1 MIDDLVERVTAGD
14 RRALARVMTLIE
26 ADRPEGHDALRRLFT
41 RTGRAHTV
49 GITGSAGTGK
59 STLTA
64 ALARAWRAQGRT
76 VGIVAVDPS
85 SPFTHGALLGDR
97 IRMQELASD
106 PGVFVR
112 SMASRDALGGLAPA
126 TAAVV
131 SVLDS
136 AGMDV
141 VIIETVGAGQDE
153 VEIASAAMT
162 TVVLL
167 TPGAGD
173 DVQAMKAG
181 IMEIADVLVVH
192 KADLPS
198 ADQLLRQV
206 ASMVEGTARDGWRR
220 PVLKAS
226 AAAGE
231 GIDELIDAIDR
242 HRSWLVE
249 TGALERQRAE
259 QARHQV
265 LSLVRQRLLERVLAS
280 TDDRALER
288 VVERVAARDLDPH
301 TAAETL
307 IERAEGERPLPRR
320 SRA

>member
-1 MIDDLVERVTAGD
+1 MVDELVRRLIAGD
-14 RRALARVMTLIE
+14 RRALARVISLVE
-26 ADRPEGHDALRRLFT
+26 AGAPEGYQAVRLLYT
-41 RTGRAHTV
+41 RTGRAHTI

-64 ALARAWRAQGRT
+64 ALARAYRARNKT
-76 VGIVAVDPS
+76 VGVVAVDPS

-97 IRMQELASD
+97 IRMQDLSSD

-126 TAAVV
+126 TADVV
-131 SVLDS
+131 SVLDA
-136 AGMDV
+136 AGKDV

-153 VEIASAAMT
+153 VEVASAAMT

-192 KADLPS
+192 KADLPN

-206 ASMVEGTARDGWRR
+206 ASMVEGTARDGWRV

-226 AAAGE
+226 AVKNE
-231 GIDELIDAIDR
+231 GIDELVATLER
-242 HRSWLVE
+242 HREWLVE
-249 TGALERQRAE
+249 SGTLERQRAS

-265 LSLVRQRLLERVLAS
+265 LTLVRHRLLERVLAS
-280 TDDRALER
+280 TDDRSLED
-288 VVERVAARDLDPH
+288 VVRRVAARDLDPH
-301 TAAETL
+301 TAADTL
-307 IERAEGERPLPRR
+307 IARSEGLPTR
-320 SRA
+320 

>member
-1 MIDDLVERVTAGD
+1 MIEELVERLIAGD
-14 RRALARVMTLIE
+14 RRALARVLSLVE
-26 ADRPEGHDALRRLFT
+26 AGAPEGHEAVRRLYT
-41 RTGRAHTV
+41 RTGRAHTI

-59 STLTA
+59 STLTGS
-64 ALARAWRAQGRT
+64 LARAYRARGRT

-97 IRMQELASD
+97 IRMQDLSSD
-106 PGVFVR
+106 PEVFVR

-126 TAAVV
+126 TADVV
-131 SVLDS
+131 SVLDA
-136 AGMDV
+136 AGKDV

-153 VEIASAAMT
+153 VEVASAAMT

-206 ASMVEGTARDGWRR
+206 ASMVEGTARDGWRV

-226 AAAGE
+226 SVKGE
-231 GIDELIDAIDR
+231 GIDELVDALDR
-242 HRSWLVE
+242 HRQWLAE
-249 TGALERQRAE
+249 SGALDRQRAS

-265 LSLVRQRLLERVLAS
+265 LTLVRHRLLERVLAH
-280 TDDRALER
+280 TDDRALND
-288 VVERVAARDLDPH
+288 VVRRVAARDLDPH
-301 TAAETL
+301 TAAEAL
-307 IERAEGERPLPRR
+307 IAQADQLTTG
-320 SRA
+320 

>member
-1 MIDDLVERVTAGD
+1 VADELVRRLIAGD
-14 RRALARVMTLIE
+14 RRALARVLSLVE
-26 ADRPEGHDALRRLFT
+26 ADAPEGHEAVRLLYT
-41 RTGRAHTV
+41 RTGRAHTI

-64 ALARAWRAQGRT
+64 ALARAYRARGKT

-97 IRMQELASD
+97 IRMQDLSSD

-126 TAAVV
+126 TADVV
-131 SVLDS
+131 SVLDA
-136 AGMDV
+136 AGKDI

-153 VEIASAAMT
+153 VEVASAAMT

-181 IMEIADVLVVH
+181 IMEIADVVVIH
-192 KADLPS
+192 KSDLPN

-206 ASMVEGTARDGWRR
+206 ASMVEGTARDGWRV

-226 AAAGE
+226 SAKGE
-231 GIDELIDAIDR
+231 GVDELVDTLER
-242 HRSWLVE
+242 HRQWLVE
-249 TGALERQRAE
+249 SGALERQRAAH
-259 QARHQV
+259 ARHQV
-265 LSLVRQRLLERVLAS
+265 LRLVRHRLLERVLAS
-280 TDDRALER
+280 TEDRSLDE
-288 VVERVAARDLDPH
+288 VVQRVAARRLDPH
-301 TAAETL
+301 TAAEAL
-307 IERAEGERPLPRR
+307 IAQSERLTRR
-320 SRA
+320 

>member
-1 MIDDLVERVTAGD
+1 MVEELVRRLVEGD
-14 RRALARVMTLIE
+14 RRALARVISLVE
-26 ADRPEGHDALRRLFT
+26 ADAPEGHEAVRLLYT
-41 RTGRAHTV
+41 RTGRAHTI

-64 ALARAWRAQGRT
+64 ALARAYRAKGKT

-97 IRMQELASD
+97 IRMQDLSSD

-126 TAAVV
+126 TADVV
-131 SVLDS
+131 SVLDA
-136 AGMDV
+136 AGKDI

-153 VEIASAAMT
+153 VEVASAAMT

-192 KADLPS
+192 KADLPN

-206 ASMVEGTARDGWRR
+206 ASMVEGTTRDGWRV

-226 AAAGE
+226 SAKGD
-231 GIDELIDAIDR
+231 GIDELVEALER
-242 HRSWLVE
+242 HRQWLVE
-249 TGALERQRAE
+249 SGALERQRAS

-265 LSLVRQRLLERVLAS
+265 LTLVRHRLLERVLAS
-280 TDDRALER
+280 TDDRSLDE
-288 VVERVAARDLDPH
+288 VVRRVAARDLDPH

-307 IERAEGERPLPRR
+307 IAQSERLA
-320 SRA
+320 AH

>member
-1 MIDDLVERVTAGD
+1 MVDELVRRLIAGD
-14 RRALARVMTLIE
+14 RRALARVISLVE
-26 ADRPEGHDALRRLFT
+26 AGAPEGYQAVRLLYT
-41 RTGRAHTV
+41 RTGRAHTI

-64 ALARAWRAQGRT
+64 ALARAYRARNKT
-76 VGIVAVDPS
+76 VGVVAVDPS

-97 IRMQELASD
+97 IRMQDLSSD

-126 TAAVV
+126 TADVV
-131 SVLDS
+131 SVLDA
-136 AGMDV
+136 AGKDV

-153 VEIASAAMT
+153 VEVASAAMT

-192 KADLPS
+192 KADLPN

-206 ASMVEGTARDGWRR
+206 ASMVEGTARDGWRV

-226 AAAGE
+226 AVKNE
-231 GIDELIDAIDR
+231 GIDELVATLER
-242 HRSWLVE
+242 HREWLVE
-249 TGALERQRAE
+249 SGTLERQRAS

-265 LSLVRQRLLERVLAS
+265 LTLVRHRLLERVLAS
-280 TDDRALER
+280 TDDRSLEDAVR
-288 VVERVAARDLDPH
+288 RVAARDLDPH
-301 TAAETL
+301 TAADTL
-307 IERAEGERPLPRR
+307 IARSEGLPTR
-320 SRA
+320 